1 MRVAALIPA
10 FNEEYWIAETLQ
22 AASALQTVDEIV
34 VVDDGSVDGTKAAV
48 EECRSRV
55 PGRIRLVELPVN
67 QGKGAALNAGLSA
80 AQADVYL
87 LLDADLG
94 VTASYGAELLA
105 PVLTGEAH
113 MAVARFTGDQAP
125 GGRMGF
131 GLVRRVAVCGVKLL
145 TGCAVTSPLSGQRAV
160 LAEVLERLGG
170 FAEGFGA
177 EVSLTVGALHHG
189 FTVVEVPLPMRHRAY
204 GRGLRGI
211 CHRSRQL
218 FHVLLALR
226 GCWRRGWHR

>member
-145 TGCAVTSPLSGQRAV
+145 TGCAVTSPFGTAGS
-160 LAEVLERLGG
+160 LGRSAG
-170 FAEGFGA
+170 AAGWVRRGFGA

-211 CHRSRQL
+211 YHRSRQL

-226 GCWRRGWHR
+226 GCWRRGWRR